1 MELVDTESKEK
12 TVQKV
17 GKTSSAFAQNE
28 YIEQNK
34 ARIVTD
40 EEYARLKDY
49 SDLLGIKL
57 YKAIKAVKK
66 EDENKQTV
74 YRFTGFKKT
83 EAGQIAEMTLAIDH
97 FYGRLSTERIFFDKA
112 GRTHVL
118 SINQVDEAK
127 SFLADNWRKSE
138 STTAPQKITTYIQN
152 RWNDSDFSINR
163 YYSLVM
169 SFFQDSYLCIDP
181 FMKAV
186 ELRAQ
191 EIKSGKVNA
200 VTFDKFCDELS
211 KSINTPDYEPY
222 RKKALHLLLRAPLI
236 IRCKHYWGQGMQ
248 NMVIFV
254 GKQGVGKSTLC
265 NVIALGFKDDLEDV
279 SAVDQATAIKRA
291 TNVVLENAELSS
303 FSKAEIEK
311 VKSAI
316 TRRAISILLKYQN
329 TETKFDCV
337 AMLIGTTND
346 YDFLKD
352 LTGERRFLP
361 IKLEKWDNQVVTYDF
376 MLSAYA
382 TEYLNLFENNKNYQ
396 YIQQLEDDI
405 ENKKQSLLRAGN
417 SNQASELKQ
426 ELADLETDFDTY
438 LQAFNHKYLS
448 LNVPETSEDLEYKR
462 ENYGQADKQLD
473 LVRKVFQ
480 EAYDNP
486 SSLIAAQIIRVRKD
500 SFVGLVPKQQLDKY
514 VTAYVEQHFNGKS
527 IYGNKA
533 SKWALT
539 HGKPTQVWD
548 KTKNVKV
555 IKIDKEE
562 FNKMLDSTF

>member
-1 MELVDTESKEK
+1 MPKEEKEK
-12 TVQKV
+12 KNNSKV

-28 YIEQNK
+28 YIAQNK
-34 ARIVTD
+34 AKIVTD
-40 EEYARLKDY
+40 EEYALLKDY
-49 SDLLGIKL
+49 GDLLGFKL
-57 YKAIKAVKK
+57 HKAIRAVKK

-83 EAGQIAEMTLAIDH
+83 ETGQIAEMVLAIDH
-97 FYGRLSTERIFFDKA
+97 FYGRFSTERIFFDKA
-112 GRTHVL
+112 GRTHIL
-118 SINQVDEAK
+118 SVNQVEEAK

-152 RWNDSDFSINR
+152 RWNDTDFTINR

-181 FMKAV
+181 FIKGV

-191 EIKSGKVNA
+191 EIKEGKA
-200 VTFDKFCDELS
+200 KTVTFNDFCNELS
-211 KSINTPDYEPY
+211 RSICTSDYEPY
-222 RKKALHLLLRAPLI
+222 REKALHLLLRAPLV
-236 IRCKHYWGQGMQ
+236 IRNKNYWGQGMQ

-254 GKQGVGKSTLC
+254 GNQGIGKSTLC
-265 NVIALGFKDDLEDV
+265 KVIGLGYKDDLDDV

-316 TRRAISILLKYQN
+316 TRRSISILLKYQN

-361 IKLEKWDNQVVTYDF
+361 IKLEKWNNQVVTCDF

-382 TEYLNLFENNKNYQ
+382 TEYLELFENNEKYQ
-396 YIQQLEDDI
+396 YIKQLEKDIDD
-405 ENKKQSLLRAGN
+405 KKQNLLRAGKTK
-417 SNQASELKQ
+417 QALELKK
-426 ELADLETDFDTY
+426 ELAELEASYDTY
-438 LQAFNHKYLS
+438 LQAFNQKYLS
-448 LNVPETSEDLEYKR
+448 LNVPETQADLEYKR
-462 ENYGQADKQLD
+462 SNFGQADKQLD
-473 LVRKVFQ
+473 LVRKVFL

-486 SSLIAAQIIRVRKD
+486 NSLIATQIIRVRRD
-500 SFVGLVPKQQLDKY
+500 TFVGLVPKQKLDKY
-514 VTAYVEQHFNGKS
+514 VTSYIEEHFNGKS

-539 HGKPTQVWD
+539 HGKIQQIWD
-548 KTKNVKV
+548 KSKNVKI
-555 IKIDKEE
+555 IKIDKKE
-562 FNKMLDSTF
+562 FEKMLDSDF